1 MQGLKLW
8 LQRAGIGAIAAA
20 SMFAIM
26 PSAQAA
32 DEIVFRYGILRQRL
46 AVSELTKFAE
56 TGEESPVLERYLRRA
71 NAEPQEVRRVLN
83 QPLTIDRNTLDRGLN
98 NVAGDFL
105 INELSAIIKTPND
118 ENNQEALR
126 NALLGSTVGDNKVTL
141 LEVLQNYPNS
151 EVHIDVKQAIRT
163 YDRIARYQQPIQN
176 ILQRVGPL
184 RDILKNQGI
193 NLP

>member
-1 MQGLKLW
+1 MQSLKLW
-8 LQRAGIGAIAAA
+8 LQQVGIGAIAVA
-20 SMFAIM
+20 SIFAIM
-26 PSAQAA
+26 PSSQAA

-56 TGEESPVLERYLRRA
+56 TGEESPVLARYLRRA
-71 NAEPQEVRRVLN
+71 NAQPAEVRRILS

-105 INELSAIIKTPND
+105 INELSAIVKTPND
-118 ENNQEALR
+118 EDNQEALR

-163 YDRIARYQQPIQN
+163 YDRIAKYQQPIQN

-193 NLP
+193 KIP